1 MQLGG
6 NIVETHSKQSHRRL
20 DPGGNPM
27 RSSPFRDVS
36 LVQLSYFVAAA
47 EWGSMTAAASEL
59 FVAQSAVST
68 SVANLE
74 QTLGVQLLIRRRAKG
89 LQLTAQ
95 GAELLTRARLILAT
109 VDDTVLALRPENA
122 SGRISVGCFR
132 TLAPFYL
139 PSIIRDLS
147 VAHPELQV
155 DVRELTADEV
165 QPALDAQAIEVA
177 FTYDLGLGSEV
188 NTEVLETVPLYAAVA
203 ADHPLASRDEVS
215 LTELAELPMVMLD
228 MPVSRDYFLNAF
240 TENGLRP
247 SVRYRF
253 GNFEAVRAMVALG
266 HGFTLLNQQPKL
278 GYTYQ
283 GSELRRLKII
293 EDVRPLDLVIASLNG
308 TQSLTRKAQLFADQC
323 RATVIAR
330 QEAS

>member
-1 MQLGG
+1 MG
-6 NIVETHSKQSHRRL
+6 
-20 DPGGNPM
+20 
-27 RSSPFRDVS
+27 
-36 LVQLSYFVAAA
+36 
-47 EWGSMTAAASEL
+47 
-59 FVAQSAVST
+59 SAVST

-139 PSIIRDLS
+139 PPIIRDLS

-165 QPALDAQAIEVA
+165 QPALEAQAIEVA
-177 FTYDLGLGSEV
+177 FTYDLGLGAEV
-188 NTEVLETVPLYAAVA
+188 HTEVLETVPLYAAVA
-203 ADHPLASRDEVS
+203 ADHPLALRDEVS
-215 LTELAELPMVMLD
+215 LAELAELPMVMLD

-283 GSELRRLKII
+283 GSELRRLTIR

-308 TQSLTRKAQLFADQC
+308 TKSLTRKAQLFADQC